1 MNMKKLLLFLLTAM
15 TILTVSART
24 HQTDIIVE
32 AEQFE
37 DLGDWC
43 IDQQFTEAMGSPYL
57 LAHGMGTP
65 VGDATTTVTLPRAG
79 RWHVWVRTYNWT
91 SPWAPD
97 KKGPGAFSLQINGH
111 NLVNELGTTGNCWM
125 WQYAGEISLRK
136 RQAMLTLHDLTG
148 FDGRV
153 DALCFTRRQQVPT
166 ESVANRISTAMM
178 AESHYDLV
186 VVGGGMAGI
195 CAAVSAARLG
205 LKTAL
210 IHDRSILG
218 GNNSSE
224 VRVHLGGEI
233 DLAPYPNLGN
243 MLKEFGHT
251 TMGNANPADCYED
264 GKKVAIVAAEPNLT
278 LFALCKVFEA
288 ESHDGHIAAVRA
300 LDVRT
305 GEVLRISAPLFADCT
320 GDGSV
325 GALAGA
331 DFSYGREG
339 RDVYG
344 EPSAPDTS
352 DRQTLGASVQ
362 WYAGEKG
369 VAFPQFDYGI
379 TFSDASVQAVRKGE
393 WTWETGMLTDM
404 TSEAEQVRDY
414 ALNVIYSNWSYLK
427 NSATWSERYADYNL
441 EWVGYVLG
449 KRESRRLL
457 GDYVLTQN
465 DLRSG
470 IWQDDA
476 AVTTSWSIDLHYP
489 DPANTQHFPGR
500 EFKAICEQE
509 AVDYYPIP
517 YRCFYSRNVD
527 NLFMAGR
534 DISVSHIALGTT
546 RVMRTCA
553 MMGEVVGMAASIC
566 HAHDA
571 LPSDVY
577 TRHLDELKEL
587 MTEGCGR
594 KGLPNNQRFNTG
606 HKPVVG

>member
-1 MNMKKLLLFLLTAM
+1 MKKLLLFLLLAITMLTA
-15 TILTVSART
+15 TART
-24 HQTDIIVE
+24 HQKDVIVE
-32 AEQFE
+32 AEQFD
-37 DLGDWC
+37 DLGGWC

-65 VGDATTTVTLPRAG
+65 VADATTTVTLPRAG
-79 RWHVWVRTYNWT
+79 HWHVWVRTYNWT

-97 KKGPGAFSLQINGH
+97 KKGPGAFCLQINGQH
-111 NLVNELGTTGNCWM
+111 PVDELGTTGDSWM
-125 WQYAGEISLRK
+125 WQYAGEIRIRN
-136 RQAMLTLHDLTG
+136 RQATLTLHDLTG

-166 ESVANRISTAMM
+166 LGDANRIATATMT
-178 AESHYDLV
+178 ESHYDLV

-210 IHDRSILG
+210 VHDRPILG

-233 DLAPYPNLGN
+233 ELAPYPNLGN
-243 MLKEFGHT
+243 LLKEFGHT

-264 GKKVAIVAAEPNLT
+264 GKKDAIVAAEPNLT
-278 LFALCKVFEA
+278 LFASCKVFEA
-288 ESHDGHIAAVRA
+288 ETLDGQIAAVKA

-305 GEVLRISAPLFADCT
+305 GEVHRISATLFADCT
-320 GDGSV
+320 GDGTV

-331 DFSYGREG
+331 DYSYGREG

-344 EPSAPDTS
+344 EPSAPDAS

-362 WYAGEKG
+362 WYAGEKSA
-369 VAFPQFDYGI
+369 AFPRFDYGV

-393 WTWETGMLTDM
+393 WTWETGMHTDM
-404 TSEAEQVRDY
+404 TTEAEQVRDY

-427 NSATWSERYADYNL
+427 NSATWSERFAGNSL

-476 AVTTSWSIDLHYP
+476 SVTTSWSIDLHYP
-489 DPANTQHFPGR
+489 DPTNTQHFPGR

-534 DISVSHIALGTT
+534 DVSVSHIALGTT

-571 LPSDVY
+571 LPRDVY
-577 TRHLDELKEL
+577 TQHLDELKEL
-587 MTEGCGR
+587 MTEGCGH

-606 HKPVVG
+606 HMPVRK